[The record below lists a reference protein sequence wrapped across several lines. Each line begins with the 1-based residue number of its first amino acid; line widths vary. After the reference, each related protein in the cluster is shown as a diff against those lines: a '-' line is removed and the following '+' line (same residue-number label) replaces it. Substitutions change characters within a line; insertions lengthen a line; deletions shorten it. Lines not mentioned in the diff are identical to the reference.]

1 MPATSWWIL
10 WWPQAVL
17 RHGLRCLE
25 SKGFCS
31 YYMLLLHIIT
41 IKFHYIDTSNISN
54 VNDIVIS
61 TNGTNSIYQ
70 ISQYVDNGDYKIRR

>member
-1 MPATSWWIL
+1 
-10 WWPQAVL
+10 
-17 RHGLRCLE
+17 
-25 SKGFCS
+25 
-31 YYMLLLHIIT
+31 MLLLHIIT